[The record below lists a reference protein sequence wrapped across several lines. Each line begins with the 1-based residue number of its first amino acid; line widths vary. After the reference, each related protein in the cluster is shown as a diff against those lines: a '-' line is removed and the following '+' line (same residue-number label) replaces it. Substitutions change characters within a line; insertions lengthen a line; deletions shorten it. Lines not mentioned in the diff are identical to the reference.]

1 MAKPENRLSRWSRL
15 KSKGGAD
22 AREEATVADDK
33 VKTEVAV
40 KEAEPEAMR
49 LPGGVMVRNFVP
61 AMAPLAPEPEEDD
74 DALTRGIGHAEPDP
88 DDETVEGAGTPGLR
102 ELGEVEVFDTDA
114 VFAGIEEE
122 ELTEEQQEVVAALP
136 PVESLVEGSDFTPFL
151 KDEVPEFMK
160 RKALRM
166 LWRASPFFNFRDGLN
181 DYDEDFNIV
190 HRVIDE
196 MVGNYKVGRGHLTEE
211 ELRDMMPEEARRA
224 FDEDEEE
231 AEDGEDAT
239 VDDADAA
246 DEDESAD
253 TKSSD
258 ANENEDEKPRKQASL
273 RTEEEDDDV
282 GDGEDDSD
290 L

>member
-1 MAKPENRLSRWSRL
+1 MAKTENRLSRWSRL

-22 AREEATVADDK
+22 AREETTIADDK
-33 VKTEVAV
+33 VKIEVAV

-61 AMAPLAPEPEEDD
+61 AMAPLAPEPEDDD
-74 DALTRGIGHAEPDP
+74 DALTRGIGHAEPNP
-88 DDETVEGAGTPGLR
+88 DDDAVEGIEATDKQ
-102 ELGEVEVFDTDA
+102 ELGEVEIFDTDA
-114 VFAGIEEE
+114 VFAGIEEQ

-181 DYDEDFNIV
+181 DYDEDFNVV

-196 MVGNYKVGRGHLTEE
+196 MVGNYKVGRGHLSEE

-231 AEDGEDAT
+231 VEDDTVEGVDASANGELVNA
-239 VDDADAA
+239 
-246 DEDESAD
+246 
-253 TKSSD
+253 KSSD
-258 ANENEDEKPRKQASL
+258 TNENEDIKSREQASL
-273 RTEEEDDDV
+273 SVEDDDDDV
-282 GDGEDDSD
+282 GDGEDDPD
-290 L
+290 V

>member
-1 MAKPENRLSRWSRL
+1 MAKTENRLSRWSRL

-22 AREEATVADDK
+22 DREEATVAEDK
-33 VKTEVAV
+33 VKTEIAV
-40 KEAEPEAMR
+40 KEAEPEATR

-74 DALTRGIGHAEPDP
+74 DALTRGIGHATPDP
-88 DDETVEGAGTPGLR
+88 DAEDVEDGETAGPR
-102 ELGEVEVFDTDA
+102 ELGEVEIFDTDA

-122 ELTEEQQEVVAALP
+122 ELTEEEKEVVAALP

-151 KDEVPEFMK
+151 KDGVPEFMK

-196 MVGNYKVGRGHLTEE
+196 MVGNYKVGRGHLSEE

-231 AEDGEDAT
+231 EA
-239 VDDADAA
+239 DDAEEAA
-246 DEDESAD
+246 DEGAD
-253 TKSSD
+253 DTVDAKLSSKSSD
-258 ANENEDEKPRKQASL
+258 KTPADDESEPEKQASVSDD
-273 RTEEEDDDV
+273 EDDDEV
-282 GDGEDDSD
+282 GDGEDDTG
-290 L
+290 

>member
-1 MAKPENRLSRWSRL
+1 MAGTEKRLSRWSRL

-22 AREEATVADDK
+22 EREETTVADDK
-33 VKTEVAV
+33 VKTEIAV
-40 KEAEPEAMR
+40 KEAEPAAMR

-61 AMAPLAPEPEEDD
+61 AMAPLAPDPEEDD
-74 DALTRGIGHAEPDP
+74 DELTRGIGHAEPDP
-88 DDETVEGAGTPGLR
+88 DVEIDENAELAGPR
-102 ELGEVEVFDTDA
+102 ELGEVEIFDTDA

-122 ELTEEQQEVVAALP
+122 DLTEEQKEVVAALP

-151 KDEVPEFMK
+151 KEGVPEFMK

-166 LWRASPFFNFRDGLN
+166 LWRASPFFNLRDGLN
-181 DYDEDFNIV
+181 DYDEDFNIIDK
-190 HRVIDE
+190 VIDE
-196 MVGNYKVGRGHLTEE
+196 MVGNYKVGRGHLSEE

-231 AEDGEDAT
+231 AEDGEDIALE
-239 VDDADAA
+239 DA

-253 TKSSD
+253 AKISS
-258 ANENEDEKPRKQASL
+258 ANADQDETFTKQASL
-273 RTEEEDDDV
+273 EVEDDDDDV
-282 GDGEDDSD
+282 DDGEDDPN

>member
-1 MAKPENRLSRWSRL
+1 MAGTEKRLSRWSRL

-22 AREEATVADDK
+22 EREETTVADDK
-33 VKTEVAV
+33 VKTEIAV
-40 KEAEPEAMR
+40 KEAEPAAMR

-61 AMAPLAPEPEEDD
+61 AMAPLAPDPEEDD
-74 DALTRGIGHAEPDP
+74 DELTRGIGHAEPDP
-88 DDETVEGAGTPGLR
+88 DVEIDENAELAGPR
-102 ELGEVEVFDTDA
+102 ELGEVEIFDTDA

-122 ELTEEQQEVVAALP
+122 DLTEEQKEVVAALP

-151 KDEVPEFMK
+151 KEGVPEFMK

-166 LWRASPFFNFRDGLN
+166 LWRASPFFNLRDGLN
-181 DYDEDFNIV
+181 DYDEDFNIIDK
-190 HRVIDE
+190 VIDE
-196 MVGNYKVGRGHLTEE
+196 MVGNYKVGRGHLSEE

-231 AEDGEDAT
+231 AEDGEDIALE
-239 VDDADAA
+239 DA

-253 TKSSD
+253 AKISSANADQDETFTKQSSL
-258 ANENEDEKPRKQASL
+258 EVEDD
-273 RTEEEDDDV
+273 DDDV
-282 GDGEDDSD
+282 GDGEDDPN

>member
-1 MAKPENRLSRWSRL
+1 MVNTENRLSRWSRL

-22 AREEATVADDK
+22 EREETTVADDK
-33 VKTEVAV
+33 VKTEIAV
-40 KEAEPEAMR
+40 KEAEPKAMR

-61 AMAPLAPEPEEDD
+61 AMAPLAPEPEDD
-74 DALTRGIGHAEPDP
+74 DDELTRGIGHEEPDP
-88 DDETVEGAGTPGLR
+88 DAEIDENAETTGPR

-122 ELTEEQQEVVAALP
+122 YLTEEQQEIVAGLP

-151 KDEVPEFMK
+151 KDGVPEFMK

-196 MVGNYKVGRGHLTEE
+196 MVGNYKVGRGHLSEE

-231 AEDGEDAT
+231 VEDAEDVAIEDLDSANDSELGEESIHNTD
-239 VDDADAA
+239 VDGG
-246 DEDESAD
+246 EE
-253 TKSSD
+253 
-258 ANENEDEKPRKQASL
+258 PQKQASL
-273 RTEEEDDDV
+273 HTEEDEDDL
-282 GDGEDDSD
+282 GDGEDDPD

>member
-1 MAKPENRLSRWSRL
+1 MAKTENRLSRWSRL

-22 AREEATVADDK
+22 DREEATVAEDK
-33 VKTEVAV
+33 VKTEIAV
-40 KEAEPEAMR
+40 KEAAPETTR

-61 AMAPLAPEPEEDD
+61 AMAPLAPDPEEDD
-74 DALTRGIGHAEPDP
+74 DALTRGIGHADPDP
-88 DDETVEGAGTPGLR
+88 DAEEDGGEETPGAR
-102 ELGEVEVFDTDA
+102 ELGDVEVFDTDA

-122 ELTEEQQEVVAALP
+122 ELTEEEKEVVAGLP

-151 KDEVPEFMK
+151 KDGVPEFIK

-224 FDEDEEE
+224 FDEDEDDEAETE
-231 AEDGEDAT
+231 AEDEADGAVEA
-239 VDDADAA
+239 VDADANDDNA
-246 DEDESAD
+246 DVPSAD
-253 TKSSD
+253 DK
-258 ANENEDEKPRKQASL
+258 KRRQKQASL
-273 RTEEEDDDV
+273 SDDDDDEEI
-282 GDGEDDSD
+282 GDGEDDMG
-290 L
+290 